1 MSALVNEITLNESEE
16 TPLPSLLQVKHC
28 FCWSCGYFCQHS
40 RSSPRSP
47 ADNNDNNAKNVRQR
61 PRVHRLVVHPLA
73 NPTGLQ
79 HVSSTEIKFAS
90 LDVDAKKYLMP
101 KDTRIFFKSHV
112 KNVEPKNVDECC
124 RILWI
129 YLWILLDGKVWRA
142 SESLYVCVCV
152 CCPLQALIFS

>member
-1 MSALVNEITLNESEE
+1 MSTLVNEITLNESEE

-28 FCWSCGYFCQHS
+28 FCWSCWYFCQHT

-90 LDVDAKKYLMP
+90 LDVVAKKYLMP

-112 KNVEPKNVDECC
+112 KNLNRKMSMNALEFFGYICGFCC
-124 RILWI
+124 LGRSGVQVRVCIYI
-129 YLWILLDGKVWRA
+129 YLKLSA
-142 SESLYVCVCV
+142 SLSWL
-152 CCPLQALIFS
+152 